1 MRLLSSRLLVSFWW
15 MAAAAVLPAADE
27 APGWL
32 SELAAKTLPAYGP
45 KVSAVVLLSEER
57 AVLEDTGRVVS
68 TTRFA
73 VRILHREGSGAATA
87 RKPYDTESGK
97 VRDFQ
102 AWMIQPSGK
111 VKKYGKQEILDAAL
125 VDNDIY
131 NEYRV
136 RMVLAQRDA
145 DAGAVFGFE
154 ATSERRSVFTQFEW
168 QFQARLPVL
177 ASRLTVTVPAD
188 WRAEAVTLNHAPIE
202 AAVSGSTY
210 TWQLE
215 NLPYIEDEEASPPVS
230 SLSPRVAVSCFPQAG
245 ARAGLG
251 KTFANWAEVSR
262 WLTELNDPQM
272 EPDASITA
280 KAKELTQAAS
290 TELDKLRALGRFAQ
304 SVNYVS
310 IQTGIGRGGGYRP
323 HAAAEVFK
331 KMYGDCKDK
340 ANLMRSL
347 LKAVGMQSYPV
358 SIYSGDRLYVRENWA
373 SPQQFN
379 HAILAIKVSD
389 ATDAPA
395 IVKHPALGRLLF
407 FDPTDPDVP
416 LGLLP
421 PHEQAS
427 LALVVAGDAGGL
439 VRMPITPP
447 GGILFERTTQ
457 AAILT
462 DGSVS
467 GTVEERRGG
476 EAAASAR
483 GARRALSGADYQAR
497 LERWI
502 TYSLPGGKLEKL
514 EVSDDAA
521 SGEFRLKAGFASPRF
536 AQAPQPRMLLFR
548 AGILRQRESLR
559 LTDPKRKHPVVLDSE
574 SFAETVNVKLPP
586 GYAVDEVPDPVKLS
600 TAFGSFEA
608 NWESAGDGLVFRRK
622 LLVPAATVPVEKY
635 GDLKKFFDQAYG
647 AAESPVVLVRK

>member
-1 MRLLSSRLLVSFWW
+1 MRSLSNRLLVSLFWIG
-15 MAAAAVLPAADE
+15 AGIAGAADE
-27 APGWL
+27 APAWL
-32 SELAAKTLPAYGP
+32 KELAGKTLPAYPP
-45 KVSAVVLLSEER
+45 KVNAVVLLHEER
-57 AVLEDTGRVVS
+57 VVLEDTGRVVN

-73 VRILHREGSGAATA
+73 VRILHRDGAGEASA
-87 RKPYDTESGK
+87 FKSYDTDSGK
-97 VRDFQ
+97 IRDFQ

-111 VKKYGKQEILDAAL
+111 VKKYGKEEILDTAL
-125 VDNDIY
+125 VDNDIF
-131 NEYRV
+131 NEVRARRV
-136 RMVLAQRDA
+136 FAQRDA

-154 ATSERRSVFTQFEW
+154 ATSERRTVFTQFEW
-168 QFQARLPVL
+168 LFQVRLPVQ
-177 ASRLTVTVPAD
+177 ASRFTITVPAD

-202 AAVSGSTY
+202 PTVGGSTY

-215 NLPYIEDEEASPPVS
+215 NLPYLEDEEAAPPVS
-230 SLSPRVAVSCFPQAG
+230 SLSPRIAVSCFPQSG
-245 ARAGLG
+245 ARPAAG
-251 KTFANWAEVSR
+251 KTFASWTDVSA
-262 WLTELNDPQM
+262 WLTELNDPQA
-272 EPDASITA
+272 EPDASISA
-280 KAKELTQAAS
+280 KARELTQGAA

-310 IQTGIGRGGGYRP
+310 IQTGVGRGGGYRP

-347 LKAVGMQSYPV
+347 LKSLGIASYPV
-358 SIYSGDRLYVRENWA
+358 SIYSGDRLYVRENWP

-379 HAILAIKVSD
+379 HAILAIKISD
-389 ATDAPA
+389 ATEAPA
-395 IVKHPALGRLLF
+395 VVKHPALGRLLF

-421 PHEQAS
+421 AHEQAS
-427 LALVVAGDAGGL
+427 LALVVAGGAGGL

-447 GGILFERTTQ
+447 TGILFERTTQ
-457 AAILT
+457 AAILS

-483 GARRALSGADYQAR
+483 GARRALSGVDYQAR

-514 EVSDDAA
+514 EVNDDAA

-536 AQAPQPRMLLFR
+536 AQAPQPRLMMFR
-548 AGILRQRESLR
+548 AGILRQRENLR
-559 LTDPKRKHPVVLDSE
+559 LTEPKRKHPVVLDSE

-586 GYAVDEVPDPVKLS
+586 GYAVDEVPDPVKLQ

-608 NWESAGDGLVFRRK
+608 NWESSGEGLVFRRK

-635 GDLKKFFDQAYG
+635 ADLKKFFDQAYG
-647 AAESPVVLVRK
+647 AAESPVVLIRK

>member
-1 MRLLSSRLLVSFWW
+1 MQSLSSRLLVSLFCIG
-15 MAAAAVLPAADE
+15 AGVAGAADE
-27 APGWL
+27 APAWL
-32 SELAAKTLPAYGP
+32 KELAGKTVPAYPP
-45 KVSAVVLLSEER
+45 KVNAVVLLHEER
-57 AVLEDTGRVVS
+57 VVLEDTGRALS

-73 VRILHREGSGAATA
+73 VRILHRDGAGAATA
-87 RKPYDTESGK
+87 YKSYDTDSGK
-97 VRDFQ
+97 IRDFQ

-111 VKKYGKQEILDAAL
+111 VKKYGKEEILDTAL
-125 VDNDIY
+125 VDNDIF
-131 NEYRV
+131 NEV
-136 RMVLAQRDA
+136 RARRVLAQRDA

-154 ATSERRSVFTQFEW
+154 ATSERRTVFTQFEW
-168 QFQARLPVL
+168 LFQVRLPVQT
-177 ASRLTVTVPAD
+177 SRFTITVPAD
-188 WRAEAVTLNHAPIE
+188 WRAEAITLNHAPME
-202 AAVSGSTY
+202 PAVSGSTY

-215 NLPYIEDEEASPPVS
+215 NLPYLEDEEAAPPVS
-230 SLSPRVAVSCFPQAG
+230 SLSPRIAVSCFPQSG
-245 ARAGLG
+245 ARPAAG
-251 KTFANWAEVSR
+251 KTFASWTDVST
-262 WLTELNDPQM
+262 WLTELNDPQA
-272 EPDASITA
+272 EPDASISA
-280 KAKELTQAAS
+280 KARELTQGAA

-347 LKAVGMQSYPV
+347 LKSLGIQSYPV
-358 SIYSGDRLYVRENWA
+358 SIYSGDRLYVRENWP

-379 HAILAIKVSD
+379 HAILAIKVGD

-427 LALVVAGDAGGL
+427 LALVVAGGDGGL

-447 GGILFERTTQ
+447 AGILFERTTQ
-457 AAILT
+457 AAILS

-483 GARRALSGADYQAR
+483 GARRALSGVDYQAR

-502 TYSLPGGKLEKL
+502 TYSLPGGKLDKL

-521 SGEFRLKAGFASPRF
+521 TGEFRLKAGFASPRF
-536 AQAPQPRMLLFR
+536 AQAPQPRLMMFR
-548 AGILRQRESLR
+548 AGILRQRENLR
-559 LTDPKRKHPVVLDSE
+559 LTEPKRKHPVVLDSE

-586 GYAVDEVPDPVKLS
+586 GYAVDEVPDPVKLQ

-608 NWESAGDGLVFRRK
+608 NWESSADGLVFRRK
-622 LLVPAATVPVEKY
+622 LLVPATTVPVEKY
-635 GDLKKFFDQAYG
+635 ADLKKFFDQAYG